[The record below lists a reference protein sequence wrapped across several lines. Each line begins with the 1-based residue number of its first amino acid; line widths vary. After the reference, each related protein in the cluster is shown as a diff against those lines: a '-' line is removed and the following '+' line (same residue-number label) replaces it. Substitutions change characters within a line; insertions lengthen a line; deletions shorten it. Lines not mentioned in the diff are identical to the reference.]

1 VARPLRIELSGI
13 ELRGLHG
20 VLDHEQREGQR
31 FRFDVVVDVA
41 EPAEDEIDAAVD
53 YRDLVACV
61 REVSDG
67 HRFQLLETLA
77 AAVADELRRRFP
89 VERAEVRV
97 GKPDLE
103 LEGGH
108 ASVVAER

>member
-1 VARPLRIELSGI
+1 MRIELTGI
-13 ELRGLHG
+13 ELQGFHG
-20 VLDHEQREGQR
+20 VLDDERRQGQR
-31 FRFDVVVDVA
+31 FRFDVVVELA
-41 EPAEDEIDAAVD
+41 EPAEDDIDAAVD

-67 HRFQLLETLA
+67 QAFQLLETLA

-89 VERAEVRV
+89 LERAQVRV

-103 LEGGH
+103 LEGGQ
-108 ASVVAER
+108 AAVVVER

>member
-1 VARPLRIELSGI
+1 MRIEVAGI
-13 ELRGLHG
+13 ELRGFHG
-20 VLDHEQREGQR
+20 VLDEERREGQR
-31 FRFDVVVDVA
+31 FRFDVSVDVS
-41 EPAEDEIDAAVD
+41 EPAEDDIDAAVD

-67 HRFQLLETLA
+67 THFQLLETLA
-77 AAVADELRRRFP
+77 AAIADELRRRFP
-89 VERAEVRV
+89 VELVRVTV

-108 ASVVAER
+108 ATVTAER

>member
-1 VARPLRIELSGI
+1 MRIEIAGI
-13 ELRGLHG
+13 ELRGFHG
-20 VLDHEQREGQR
+20 VLDHERRDGQR
-31 FRFDVVVDVA
+31 FRFDVVVEVP
-41 EPAEDEIDAAVD
+41 EPAADDIDAAVD
-53 YRDLVACV
+53 YRDVVACV

-67 HRFQLLETLA
+67 HRFQLLESLA
-77 AAVADELRRRFP
+77 AAVAEELRRRFP

-97 GKPDLE
+97 GKPDVE

>member
-1 VARPLRIELSGI
+1 MRIELVAI
-13 ELRGLHG
+13 ELRGFHG
-20 VLDHEQREGQR
+20 VLDDERRQGQR
-31 FRFDVVVDVA
+31 FRFDVSVEVE
-41 EPAEDEIDAAVD
+41 EPDADDIDAAVD

-67 HRFQLLETLA
+67 KRFQLLETLA
-77 AAVADELRRRFP
+77 AAVAEELKRRFP
-89 VERAEVRV
+89 VEHVRVMV

-108 ASVVAER
+108 ASITAER